1 MRFPS
6 RRSSTSSAAF
16 RIARCR
22 EIDGPCVDR
31 SDQPFPLQ
39 TSPGQHSPGGLELF
53 RDPGGSL
60 WAVYDTW
67 NRPARNGRFYC
78 CRSLDVA
85 PVLSL

>member
-1 MRFPS
+1 MAIRWRVQVS
-6 RRSSTSSAAF
+6 EERRALW
-16 RIARCR
+16 
-22 EIDGPCVDR
+22 EGDVEGPCADR
-31 SDQPFPLQ
+31 IDQHFPLQ
-39 TSPGQHSPGGLELF
+39 TSLGPHSPGGLELF
-53 RDPGGSL
+53 RDPAGTL